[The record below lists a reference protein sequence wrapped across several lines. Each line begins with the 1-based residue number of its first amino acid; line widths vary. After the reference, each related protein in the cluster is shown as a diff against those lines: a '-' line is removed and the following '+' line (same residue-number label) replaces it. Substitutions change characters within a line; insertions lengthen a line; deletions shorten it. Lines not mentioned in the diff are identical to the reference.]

1 MYNYHSDTA
10 SYFILSVAVK
20 FDIR

>member
-1 MYNYHSDTA
+1 MYNYHSNTA